1 MLYLLFSRKV
11 NFWGII
17 MTRLL
22 ISYFS
27 AGLMIGFILAVPFA
41 PKLQEIRDFF
51 RYRIGYWNMLLPIGI
66 IIVTNA
72 AAYSMLNIAGLA
84 LLGPFDLIFIGAT
97 IADYL
102 RDRKFNYSKQK
113 QDD

>member
-1 MLYLLFSRKV
+1 
-11 NFWGII
+11 

-51 RYRIGYWNMLLPIGI
+51 RYRIGYWNMLIPIGI

-113 QDD
+113 QED

>member
-1 MLYLLFSRKV
+1 
-11 NFWGII
+11 

-27 AGLMIGFILAVPFA
+27 AGLMIGFVLTAPFA
-41 PKLQEIRDFF
+41 PRMQKITDFL
-51 RYRIGYWNMLLPIGI
+51 RYRIGYWNMLIPIGI

-84 LLGPFDLIFIGAT
+84 LLVPFDLIFIGAT

-102 RDRKFNYSKQK
+102 RDRKFNSGKQK

>member
-1 MLYLLFSRKV
+1 
-11 NFWGII
+11 

-84 LLGPFDLIFIGAT
+84 LLGPFDLSFIGAT
-97 IADYL
+97 IADHL

-113 QDD
+113 QED